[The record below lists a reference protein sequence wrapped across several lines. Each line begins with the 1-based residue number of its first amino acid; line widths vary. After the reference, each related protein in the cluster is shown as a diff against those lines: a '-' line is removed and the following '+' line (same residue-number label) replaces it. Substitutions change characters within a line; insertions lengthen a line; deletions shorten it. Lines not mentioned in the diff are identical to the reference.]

1 MWPSP
6 VYNEPGEQAAYNL
19 RHAIPG
25 HGCCSLDSVTQM
37 TAETSSPVLKRR
49 RLFTVL
55 LLCGSIW
62 PAYAAALQ
70 SDIPLGPVT
79 QASDTSML
87 DLIRAQRWRDV
98 TALAQARLQK
108 KPDDTMNLYWLG
120 VARVKMADYIGSEQA
135 LRKAQLLGL
144 NNAVLHE
151 NLGLAYFKLNQFLLF
166 EQEMKRA
173 SDQDPKDITPY
184 YYLGLY
190 RLTIR
195 SDVTGALEFFQ
206 RAMELRP
213 DDWKS
218 LYEAGNCLE
227 KAGKATEAR
236 EYYLRA
242 AASVEKSNAPFGW
255 PFQGLARLLM
265 QTDPKQALD
274 FATRAVRLEPDEY
287 SNYFV
292 QAKVYKALG
301 DLPAAIKAAQQAAV
315 KNPTDA
321 SSRYLLF
328 LLYRQQGER
337 DAAQRELNIFQ
348 TLSAVYG
355 SD

>member
-1 MWPSP
+1 
-6 VYNEPGEQAAYNL
+6 
-19 RHAIPG
+19 
-25 HGCCSLDSVTQM
+25 M
-37 TAETSSPVLKRR
+37 TPEASSPVLNRR

-62 PAYAAALQ
+62 PAYATALQ
-70 SDIPLGPVT
+70 SDIPLAPMP
-79 QASDTSML
+79 QAADTSMP
-87 DLIRAQRWRDV
+87 DLIKAQRWRDV
-98 TALAQARLQK
+98 TALAQAQLQK

-120 VARVKMADYIGSEQA
+120 VARLKLADYIGSEQA

-144 NNAVLHE
+144 DNAVLNE

-166 EQEMKRA
+166 EQEMKSA
-173 SDQDPKDITPY
+173 SEQDPKDITPN

-190 RLTIR
+190 QLTIR
-195 SDVTGALEFFQ
+195 SDVPSALQFFQ
-206 RAMELRP
+206 RATELRP

-227 KAGKATEAR
+227 KLGKDTEAR

-242 AASVEKSNAPFGW
+242 ATSVEKSNAPFGW

-265 QTDPKQALD
+265 QTDPKQALG
-274 FATRAVRLEPDEY
+274 FATRSVQLEPDEY
-287 SNYFV
+287 SNYLV
-292 QAKVYKALG
+292 QAKIYKALR
-301 DLPAAIKAAQQAAV
+301 DLPAAIKAAQQATL
-315 KNPTDA
+315 KNPTDGP
-321 SSRYLLF
+321 SRYLLF
-328 LLYRQQGER
+328 MLYRQQGEP

-348 TLSAVYG
+348 TLIAVYG